1 MTREAASRHMP
12 YDAFLHT
19 ERYPRKA
26 SRCISATQYK
36 AGKVVT
42 GDTASCQ
49 KPYGTFLQT
58 KCYPR
63 SRNGQSLKMWELPP
77 CFTAISPEIHGHRHS
92 SGGWA
97 KETGW
102 PLEAHGGFSHM
113 EAFDKTQYPRG
124 RHKATG
130 KSKYPRAT
138 HLNQL
143 SRGTA
148 KGAIHDAGRIASH
161 PILAWTRPPPLR
173 DTSRLY
179 SAIRGISVTI
189 FLFPYTRWY
198 LSCC

>member
-1 MTREAASRHMP
+1 MTRQAASRHMP
-12 YDAFLHT
+12 YGAFFHT

-77 CFTAISPEIHGHRHS
+77 CFTAILSRTHGNRHP

-102 PLEAHGGFSHM
+102 TLEMHGAFHIWKHLLKFSTPEADTKQLAKLSTPEQPIITGWAGELPKAQYMTLAASPHTPYWSEPARHPWEIPAGFIQVSG
-113 EAFDKTQYPRG
+113 EYP
-124 RHKATG
+124 
-130 KSKYPRAT
+130 
-138 HLNQL
+138 
-143 SRGTA
+143 
-148 KGAIHDAGRIASH
+148 
-161 PILAWTRPPPLR
+161 
-173 DTSRLY
+173 
-179 SAIRGISVTI
+179 
-189 FLFPYTRWY
+189 
-198 LSCC
+198 